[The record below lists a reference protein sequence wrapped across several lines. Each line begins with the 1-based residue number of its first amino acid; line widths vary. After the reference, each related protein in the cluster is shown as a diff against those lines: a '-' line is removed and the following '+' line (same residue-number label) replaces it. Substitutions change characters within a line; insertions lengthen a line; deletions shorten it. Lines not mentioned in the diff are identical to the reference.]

1 MTFDEEHGRMWRPG
15 DDEIRLV
22 AGGLPIPW
30 RFDWRSFL
38 LGIGVV
44 VFVIILAVVML
55 SFGSGAPPSATEN
68 ETPTIV
74 FYRADKNAM
83 LWRCECLPPPEEP
96 IHLGGVD
103 TGIYGYGTEG
113 AEEMNRIGMI
123 AGGHEFVRCTPV
135 EDKMPLVTFKVQDP
149 DKFCLYH
156 DHEVEESRVYIGL
169 EEHGPICAEAAE
181 ELAGPLVLEGTDE

>member
-38 LGIGVV
+38 LGIGAA

-113 AEEMNRIGMI
+113 AEEM
-123 AGGHEFVRCTPV
+123 
-135 EDKMPLVTFKVQDP
+135 FKVQDP